1 MFTFR
6 ILQCRHILNPWCEG
20 GVRYV
25 KLISDMVKIVYI
37 SEMQPLPQE
46 LAFGIELRAKA
57 KILRLISKRC
67 IAQTKLQL
75 QIKQNLDA

>member
-46 LAFGIELRAKA
+46 LAFGIELRLKP
-57 KILRLISKRC
+57 KF
-67 IAQTKLQL
+67 
-75 QIKQNLDA
+75 